1 MKKYSQHRGV
11 PQNVLALI
19 DVDLAAQEVSLQVRV
34 HTKGIKKEKLER
46 VAALRAQM
54 KSHRD
59 RLAFLAYLD
68 QFSSYWP
75 MDSDPGYECGL

>member
-19 DVDLAAQEVSLQVRV
+19 DVDLAAQEVSLQERV
-34 HTKGIKKEKLER
+34 HAKGIKKEKLER
-46 VAALRAQM
+46 VVVLRTQM

-59 RLAFLAYLD
+59 RLAFLAYLE
-68 QFSSYWP
+68 QLSSYWP
-75 MDSDPGYECGL
+75 MDSDPYYEGGL